1 MRSVMICH
9 RVFLAGCMALA
20 LAPPASA
27 EPGDVSTVR
36 AEPADVSTE
45 TSSNS
50 RSPFHGVLRF
60 MAPQSA
66 SEADSARRGTAAIQT
81 HRGTIHASRGWP
93 VRARYSY
100 RGYGSTRLASS
111 AHWRFER
118 GDSALRSYYSPYWYP
133 RPAYYW
139 YPRPAYPVNVYPNV
153 AYPSPGYNYYY
164 QYPYGYP
171 YRYRYYYP
179 GY

>member
-50 RSPFHGVLRF
+50 LSPFHGVLRF

-118 GDSALRSYYSPYWYP
+118 GDSALRLYYSPYWYP

-153 AYPSPGYNYYY
+153 AYPSPGYTYYY